1 MSSSSHDFRR
11 SSASLFMCNAPKNKT
26 RFFAKSPVFSNNI
39 RVTKPPIITVEKTG
53 TSIRENGGQVENLDR
68 YFHRQKDVFYSV
80 ASLLVTT
87 QWNVVSIPDI
97 SYSPV
102 SGGLGSCLGQ
112 VDCVVGRLHILS
124 HVRFHGLRFAA
135 MHLRQMALK
144 RKKMIIHS

>member
-1 MSSSSHDFRR
+1 MR
-11 SSASLFMCNAPKNKT
+11 NVPKNKT
-26 RFFAKSPVFSNNI
+26 RFFAQSPVFSNNS
-39 RVTKPPIITVEKTG
+39 RVTKPPIITLEKTG

-68 YFHRQKDVFYSV
+68 YFHREKDVFYSV

-87 QWNVVSIPDI
+87 QWNVVSIWDI

-102 SGGLGSCLGQ
+102 PGGLGSCLRQ
-112 VDCVVGRLHILS
+112 VDCVVGRPHVSS

-144 RKKMIIHS
+144 RKKMIIHSSKLWRKEKVKELFS

>member
-1 MSSSSHDFRR
+1 MIPDAVPRYYSCVMS
-11 SSASLFMCNAPKNKT
+11 PKIKQG
-26 RFFAKSPVFSNNI
+26 FFAQSPVFSNNS

-53 TSIRENGGQVENLDR
+53 TSIRENGGQVENVDR
-68 YFHRQKDVFYSV
+68 YFHREKDVFYSV

-87 QWNVVSIPDI
+87 QWNVASIWDI

-102 SGGLGSCLGQ
+102 PGGLGSCLRQ
-112 VDCVVGRLHILS
+112 VDCVVGRPHVSS